1 MRMRLTP
8 TRYTIPT
15 RTSDME
21 YKQGRETTGIFWRR
35 KEITAKYKGL
45 RLVWQKFTS
54 LYNAWFHDQGWSHD
68 RGWFHD

>member
-1 MRMRLTP
+1 
-8 TRYTIPT
+8 
-15 RTSDME
+15 ME
-21 YKQGRETTGIFWRR
+21 YKQGRDTTGIFWRR